1 MNESAEQ
8 GKIEDSNNAQKVYFV
23 QEMEMCE
30 ENLHDTI
37 QHYSEKNKDP
47 PTEEFNELL
56 AIQMFDAVNLLHQK
70 NIAHGNITTQH
81 ILVSSSYDYPV
92 LLKLCNLRFTSTVNL
107 RNSEDS
113 VSVNEFQ
120 NLMPPMRKI

>member
-1 MNESAEQ
+1 MNKSTEQ

-30 ENLHDTI
+30 GSLHDTI

-47 PTEEFNELL
+47 PTEEFKELL

-81 ILVSSSYDYPV
+81 FLVSLS
-92 LLKLCNLRFTSTVNL
+92 
-107 RNSEDS
+107 
-113 VSVNEFQ
+113 
-120 NLMPPMRKI
+120 

>member
-1 MNESAEQ
+1 
-8 GKIEDSNNAQKVYFV
+8 
-23 QEMEMCE
+23 
-30 ENLHDTI
+30 
-37 QHYSEKNKDP
+37 
-47 PTEEFNELL
+47 
-56 AIQMFDAVNLLHQK
+56 MFDAVNLLHQK

-81 ILVSSSYDYPV
+81 FLVSSSYDYPV